1 VGGAAEPGL
10 LSARAPTATTA
21 VRPVSGADLSPPVVP
36 NLVRE
41 RAVASAR
48 AVGRNTVET
57 LLFRSL
63 STPVALLL
71 VVIQGRFLRPEGRGA
86 YVLAVLTVTIATR
99 LLGQLGIAVTNRL
112 QDPAADVRGL
122 VQRALAIGVLLGG
135 LGVAAVCAWGSLTG
149 ELELDVAVA
158 ASLALVPNVVW
169 QTLSGV
175 LMGLGRIRLWNYVQ
189 LASPL
194 LTLAGMLTFVVWLD
208 GEVVAA
214 LLAWALANAL
224 TALLALTAARD
235 LWLPL
240 RLPPIGDE
248 LGRAIARLALVMGA
262 VQIVNLVSYRVELF
276 ILRYFKGL
284 ADVGVYSIAM
294 QTVESMWLIAAA
306 MATAVTAPA
315 VQTGE
320 HEAAGLI
327 ARTALKALL
336 YTAAAAGAVAAA
348 GPFVIPLVLGEAFE
362 DAALPLAL
370 LMPGVAAYAPVTVL
384 VVYLSVRRGRPRLS
398 LAVSACAGVT
408 TLGLGVILIPPLG
421 VNGAAAASS
430 AGYVAGAVLAWAFFA
445 RLRRPPAGRGSPEAT
460 GTGAG

>member
-1 VGGAAEPGL
+1 VGGGADAGL
-10 LSARAPTATTA
+10 LSVRAPTSATA
-21 VRPVSGADLSPPVVP
+21 VRSAPGADCSPPVTP

-41 RAVASAR
+41 RALASAR

-57 LLFRSL
+57 LLFRGV

-86 YVLAVLTVTIATR
+86 YVLAVLTVTIVTR
-99 LLGQLGIAVTNRL
+99 LLGQLGVAVTNRL

-122 VQRALAIGVLLGG
+122 VQRALAIGILLGG
-135 LGVAAVCAWGSLTG
+135 VGVAATCAWGGLTG
-149 ELELDVAVA
+149 ELELDVALA

-189 LASPL
+189 LASPV
-194 LTLAGMLTFVVWLD
+194 LTLAGMLVFVVWLD

-224 TALLALTAARD
+224 TALLALAAARD

-240 RLPPIGDE
+240 ARPAIGDE
-248 LGRAIARLALVMGA
+248 LGRTIARLALVMGA

-276 ILRYFKGL
+276 VLRFFKSL

-294 QTVESMWLIAAA
+294 QTVESIWLIAAA

-315 VQTGE
+315 VQSGE
-320 HEAAGLI
+320 REAVRLV
-327 ARTALKALL
+327 ARTAGKALL
-336 YTAAAAGAVAAA
+336 YTAVAAGGVAAA
-348 GPFVIPLVLGEAFE
+348 APFVIPFVFGSAFE
-362 DAALPLAL
+362 GAALPLAL
-370 LMPGVAAYAPVTVL
+370 LMPGVVAYAPVTVL

-398 LAVSACAGVT
+398 LAVSICAGLT
-408 TLGLGVILIPPLG
+408 TLALGLVLIPTFG
-421 VNGAAAASS
+421 VEGAAVASS
-430 AGYVAGAVLAWAFFA
+430 LGYVAGAILAWAFFA
-445 RLRRPPAGRGSPEAT
+445 RLTRTHPRSAFA
-460 GTGAG
+460 